1 MFVRSNIICRL
12 EFSKDGRLI
21 FSIGE
26 DKSVAVSDWKA
37 NTVIALTKGEPA
49 VTHHIAASASITDIS
64 SFLAVGDKFIRY
76 WTLKGRNLTAGD
88 LMIFMQA
95 WLILC

>member
-1 MFVRSNIICRL
+1 MTYRL

-49 VTHHIAASASITDIS
+49 VTHHLAVSACIADIF

-76 WTLKGRNLTAGD
+76 WTLKGRNLTAGNSMLFGKD
-88 LMIFMQA
+88 Y
-95 WLILC
+95 

>member
-1 MFVRSNIICRL
+1 M

-49 VTHHIAASASITDIS
+49 VTHHLTASACMADIC
-64 SFLAVGDKFIRY
+64 SFLAVGDKVIRY
-76 WTLKGRNLTAGD
+76 WTLKGRNLTAGNS
-88 LMIFMQA
+88 MIFLQRLLNHMKNK
-95 WLILC
+95 IIK

>member
-1 MFVRSNIICRL
+1 L

-21 FSIGE
+21 FSVGE

-49 VTHHIAASASITDIS
+49 VTHHLAASACIADVS
-64 SFLAVGDKFIRY
+64 SFVAVGDKFIRY
-76 WTLKGRNLTAGD
+76 WMLKGRNLTAGNSMAF
-88 LMIFMQA
+88 LHTLLYLVNHQIVK
-95 WLILC
+95 